1 MFVYNRKKLRTFAFG
16 LLALKNWLSQ
26 LDEFFHD
33 IWRGSLRR
41 AEYGGVIIRQSSTKR
56 ALGGNSSPDIMK
68 AFT

>member
-1 MFVYNRKKLRTFAFG
+1 MFVYNRKKLRTFALG

-41 AEYGGVIIRQSSTKR
+41 AEYGGVI
-56 ALGGNSSPDIMK
+56 L
-68 AFT
+68 